1 MLVLV
6 ELVLIV
12 VVVVLMLVMVLMV
25 VMVLVWLPDIKH
37 PALSVRLGDACSQ
50 KFPTTA
56 VDREGVW
63 LGPEYNIIFVDLLRI
78 A

>member
-1 MLVLV
+1 MIAML
-6 ELVLIV
+6 
-12 VVVVLMLVMVLMV
+12 M
-25 VMVLVWLPDIKH
+25 VWLPDIKH

-50 KFPTTA
+50 KFPTAA